1 MADIDNLLN
10 QIAAQETQLQDTEF
24 LAPCVQGG
32 KVRTSVA
39 NLIYTFTP
47 QPPDFEGWGI
57 FRPVNEKKAEVMEE
71 ASLPQLAEYLKLL
84 KPLRLRLAYP
94 LRSLTW
100 LAYPINESDMQQR
113 LGMVK
118 PVPVHLVSEGAA
130 FEPIIAR
137 FDGTAFW
144 FDEIDRRAEPQPTEQ
159 LREQLEQVTLP
170 DQVRFAG
177 MTPEMLTV
185 YELVLQQTPAYQ
197 QREQHRRQAREG
209 VCRDVPVE
217 RLEAEI
223 RGYPSRFERRRER
236 QHSNPDRT
244 DEQQLRDA
252 LQMGGGR
259 LRTFRDRGEFWQVE
273 WTTRDRERHT
283 SAIAKGDLTVMSS
296 GICLS
301 GCDRD
306 FDLQSLV
313 GVIEARS

>member
-1 MADIDNLLN
+1 
-10 QIAAQETQLQDTEF
+10 
-24 LAPCVQGG
+24 
-32 KVRTSVA
+32 VA

-47 QPPDFEGWGI
+47 QPRDFEGWGI
-57 FRPVNEKKAEVMEE
+57 FRPVNEKTAEVVEE

-100 LAYPINESDMQQR
+100 LAYPMNESDMQQR

-177 MTPEMLTV
+177 MTPEMRTV

-197 QREQHRRQAREG
+197 EREQHRRQAREAG
-209 VCRDVPVE
+209 
-217 RLEAEI
+217 EAE
-223 RGYPSRFERRRER
+223 GAEGAGEAGEAVGGE
-236 QHSNPDRT
+236 RT

-313 GVIEARS
+313 GVIEARF

>member
-1 MADIDNLLN
+1 MMADIDNLLN

-39 NLIYTFTP
+39 NLIYMFTP
-47 QPPDFEGWGI
+47 QPSDFEGWGI
-57 FRPVNEKKAEVMEE
+57 FRPVDEKMAEVVEE
-71 ASLPQLAEYLKLL
+71 ASLPQLAEYLNLL

-118 PVPVHLVSEGAA
+118 PVPVHLVSDGAA

-197 QREQHRRQAREG
+197 EREQHRRQAREAG
-209 VCRDVPVE
+209 GAG
-217 RLEAEI
+217 EA
-223 RGYPSRFERRRER
+223 RGAE
-236 QHSNPDRT
+236 RT
-244 DEQQLRDA
+244 DEQRLRDA

>member
-57 FRPVNEKKAEVMEE
+57 FRPVDEKTAEVVEE

-94 LRSLTW
+94 LRLLTW

-159 LREQLEQVTLP
+159 LREQLEHVTLP

-197 QREQHRRQAREG
+197 EREQHRRQAREAG
-209 VCRDVPVE
+209 RAE
-217 RLEAEI
+217 GAEGAGGAGGAGEAE
-223 RGYPSRFERRRER
+223 
-236 QHSNPDRT
+236 RT
-244 DEQQLRDA
+244 DEQRLRDA

-273 WTTRDRERHT
+273 WTTRDGERHT

-301 GCDRD
+301 GGDRD

-313 GVIEARS
+313 GVIEARF

>member
-32 KVRTSVA
+32 QVRTSVA

-47 QPPDFEGWGI
+47 QPADFEGWGI
-57 FRPVNEKKAEVMEE
+57 FCPVDEKKAEVVEE
-71 ASLPQLAEYLKLL
+71 ASLPQLAEYLNLL

-100 LAYPINESDMQQR
+100 LAYPMNESDMQQR
-113 LGMVK
+113 LGMIK
-118 PVPVHLVSEGAA
+118 PVPVHLVSEGAV

-159 LREQLEQVTLP
+159 LREHLEQVTLP

-177 MTPEMLTV
+177 MTPEMVTV

-197 QREQHRRQAREG
+197 EREQHRRQVRQGEN
-209 VCRDVPVE
+209 RPQH
-217 RLEAEI
+217 
-223 RGYPSRFERRRER
+223 PQRRRER
-236 QHSNPDRT
+236 GGSNPDQT
-244 DEQQLRDA
+244 DEQRLRDA

-259 LRTFRDRGEFWQVE
+259 LQTFRDRGEFWQVE
-273 WTTRDRERHT
+273 WTTRDRESHT
-283 SAIAKGDLTVMSS
+283 CAIAKGDLTVMSS

-313 GVIEARS
+313 GVIEARF

>member
-47 QPPDFEGWGI
+47 QPSDFEGWGI
-57 FRPVNEKKAEVMEE
+57 FRPVDEKTAAVVEE

-100 LAYPINESDMQQR
+100 LAYPVNESDMQQR
-113 LGMVK
+113 LGRVK

-170 DQVRFAG
+170 DQVRFTG

-197 QREQHRRQAREG
+197 QREQHRRQVREG
-209 VCRDVPVE
+209 VCRDVTVE
-217 RLEAEI
+217 RLEAE
-223 RGYPSRFERRRER
+223 
-236 QHSNPDRT
+236 RT
-244 DEQQLRDA
+244 DEQRLRDA

-273 WTTRDRERHT
+273 WTTRDGERHT

-301 GCDRD
+301 GGDRD

-313 GVIEARS
+313 GVIEARF

>member
-10 QIAAQETQLQDTEF
+10 EIAAQETQLQDTEF

-47 QPPDFEGWGI
+47 QPSDFEGWAI
-57 FRPVNEKKAEVMEE
+57 FRPVNEKTAEVVEE

-177 MTPEMLTV
+177 MTPEMVTV

-197 QREQHRRQAREG
+197 EREHHRRQ
-209 VCRDVPVE
+209 VRDVQNRPQ
-217 RLEAEI
+217 
-223 RGYPSRFERRRER
+223 PPQRRRER
-236 QHSNPDRT
+236 RGSSDRT

-273 WTTRDRERHT
+273 WMTRDGERHT

-313 GVIEARS
+313 GVIENRY

>member
-10 QIAAQETQLQDTEF
+10 EIAAQETQLQDTEF

-47 QPPDFEGWGI
+47 QPSDFEGWGI
-57 FRPVNEKKAEVMEE
+57 FRPVNEKTAKVVEE

-94 LRSLTW
+94 LCSLTW

-113 LGMVK
+113 LGRVK

-159 LREQLEQVTLP
+159 LREQLEHVTLP

-197 QREQHRRQAREG
+197 QREHHRRQAREAG
-209 VCRDVPVE
+209 GAGGAGRAG
-217 RLEAEI
+217 RAG
-223 RGYPSRFERRRER
+223 RAGGAGGAGRAGG
-236 QHSNPDRT
+236 T

-273 WTTRDRERHT
+273 WMTRDRERHT

-313 GVIEARS
+313 GVIEARL

>member
-10 QIAAQETQLQDTEF
+10 EIAAQETQLQDTEF

-32 KVRTSVA
+32 QVRTSVA

-47 QPPDFEGWGI
+47 QPRDFEGWGI
-57 FRPVNEKKAEVMEE
+57 FRPVDEKTAEVVEE

-159 LREQLEQVTLP
+159 LREQLEHVTLA

-177 MTPEMLTV
+177 MTPEMRTV

-197 QREQHRRQAREG
+197 QREHHRRQAREAEG
-209 VCRDVPVE
+209 AGGAG
-217 RLEAEI
+217 EA
-223 RGYPSRFERRRER
+223 
-236 QHSNPDRT
+236 

-273 WTTRDRERHT
+273 WTTRDGERHT

-301 GCDRD
+301 GYDRD

>member
-10 QIAAQETQLQDTEF
+10 EIAAQETQLQDTEF

-32 KVRTSVA
+32 NVRTSVA

-47 QPPDFEGWGI
+47 QPSDFEGWGI
-57 FRPVNEKKAEVMEE
+57 FRPVDEKTAEVVEE

-159 LREQLEQVTLP
+159 LREQLEQVTLA
-170 DQVRFAG
+170 DQVRFTG
-177 MTPEMLTV
+177 MTPEMRTV

-197 QREQHRRQAREG
+197 QREHHRRQARE
-209 VCRDVPVE
+209 
-217 RLEAEI
+217 AE
-223 RGYPSRFERRRER
+223 GAGGAGGAGGAE
-236 QHSNPDRT
+236 RT
-244 DEQQLRDA
+244 DEQRLRDA

-273 WTTRDRERHT
+273 WTTRDGERHT

-313 GVIEARS
+313 GVIEARF